1 MYFTFPSSESFLC
14 ITTVDSV
21 KFVWFEGFKE
31 KKDWTIHLYIHFFQ
45 DSECFFY
52 IKETEFKNNL
62 KIDDSFTS
70 SEKYTVKSFSLCSQL
85 IPLKVINVNRSFYVI
100 PMTVL

>member
-14 ITTVDSV
+14 ITTVASV

-45 DSECFFY
+45 DSECFF
-52 IKETEFKNNL
+52 
-62 KIDDSFTS
+62 
-70 SEKYTVKSFSLCSQL
+70 
-85 IPLKVINVNRSFYVI
+85 
-100 PMTVL
+100 